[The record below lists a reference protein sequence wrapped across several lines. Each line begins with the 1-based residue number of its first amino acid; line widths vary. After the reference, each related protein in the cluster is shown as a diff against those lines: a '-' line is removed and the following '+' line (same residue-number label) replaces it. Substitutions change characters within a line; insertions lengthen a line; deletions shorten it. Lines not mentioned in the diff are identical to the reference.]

1 MADRI
6 ASRHSKACGSPLL
19 VRQRFPTIRGPYRR
33 TVPSQ
38 WRRFMLLGYEFVNGE
53 VAHCS
58 RRCAVGGRALAPG
71 ESYYSALVMERGVAV
86 RRDYAASAW
95 SGPPEGAFAWWQ
107 ANVTG
112 VDGGRGKLAPQDVLL
127 DLFATLAGEPA
138 EAEFRYVLGLL
149 LLRRRL
155 VKLDETRN
163 DAEGETLV
171 LDCPRR
177 DERFELRVAAPTDEK
192 AAELE
197 RRLVELVYGGA
208 SAGDVGK

>member
-1 MADRI
+1 
-6 ASRHSKACGSPLL
+6 
-19 VRQRFPTIRGPYRR
+19 
-33 TVPSQ
+33 
-38 WRRFMLLGYEFVNGE
+38 MLLDFEI
-53 VAHCS
+53 AHCT
-58 RRCAVGGRALAPG
+58 RRCAVGGHAFAPN
-71 ESYYSALVMERGVAV
+71 ESYFSALIMERGVAV

-95 SGPPEGAFAWWQ
+95 TGPPEGAFAWWQ
-107 ANVTG
+107 ANVVG
-112 VDGGRGKLAPQDVLL
+112 GDGGRGKLAPQDVLL

-155 VKLDETRN
+155 VKLDETRI

-177 DERFELRVAAPTDEK
+177 DERFELLVATPSAEK

-197 RRLVELVYGGA
+197 RRLAELVYGGA
-208 SAGDVGK
+208 SLGDVGK

>member
-1 MADRI
+1 
-6 ASRHSKACGSPLL
+6 
-19 VRQRFPTIRGPYRR
+19 
-33 TVPSQ
+33 
-38 WRRFMLLGYEFVNGE
+38 MLLGYEFANGE
-53 VAHCS
+53 IAHCT
-58 RRCAVGGRALAPG
+58 RRCAVGGRALAPN

-107 ANVTG
+107 ANVRG
-112 VDGGRGKLAPQDVLL
+112 SDDLRGKLAPQDVLL

-155 VKLDETRN
+155 VKLDQTRTN
-163 DAEGETLV
+163 AEGELLV

-177 DERFELRVAAPTDEK
+177 DERFELRVAAPSDEK
-192 AAELE
+192 ATELQ

-208 SAGDVGK
+208 